1 MRITKRQLRR
11 IIKEEMHKSNKMQTI
26 EVDWAG
32 DLNDLKRLPAG
43 LSARVTSMRGPGGG
57 NPVVEITGN
66 RESLKRWYVSSFGDG
81 MSSFDTDFEEFY
93 PAS

>member
-1 MRITKRQLRR
+1 
-11 IIKEEMHKSNKMQTI
+11 MQTI

-43 LSARVTSMRGPGGG
+43 LSARVTNMRGPGGG

-66 RESLKRWYVSSFGDG
+66 REALKRWYVSSFGDG
-81 MSSFDTDFEEFY
+81 MSSFEADFEEFY